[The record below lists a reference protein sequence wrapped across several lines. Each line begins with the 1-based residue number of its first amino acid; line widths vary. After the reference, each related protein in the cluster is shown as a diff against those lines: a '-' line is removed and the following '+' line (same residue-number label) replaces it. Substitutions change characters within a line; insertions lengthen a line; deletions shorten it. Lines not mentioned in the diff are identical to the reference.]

1 MMSRQAKNKEQHHPH
16 NIAPEPLNTWF
27 FYPAETPESSE
38 YFKHQSIN
46 GQLGEI
52 KDIVPLA
59 KFLTSPEAGWITVQ
73 TIFINDGFLTC

>member
-1 MMSRQAKNKEQHHPH
+1 MNRQAKNKEQHHPH
-16 NIAPEPLNTWF
+16 NIVPNPLNTWF

-52 KDIVPLA
+52 KDIVPLEVSH
-59 KFLTSPEAGWITVQ
+59 LTRSRLDSCA
-73 TIFINDGFLTC
+73 DDLH